1 MTLEAI
7 LLCYLLTIG
16 LLMPNT
22 WSLWVGGSEVND
34 TYLLFYEAYALGMQY
49 RDYDDVFIRN
59 EVTNG

>member
-1 MTLEAI
+1 
-7 LLCYLLTIG
+7 
-16 LLMPNT
+16 MPNT